1 MHVESHPKRGKVVR
15 RFKGMIVTSPNGE
28 IHCLLEE
35 FQIIER
41 TKIYS
46 DFDEDEIKKLL
57 KREASKPL
65 YLNRD

>member
-1 MHVESHPKRGKVVR
+1 VR
-15 RFKGMIVTSPNGE
+15 RFKGVIVYSPNGE

-65 YLNRD
+65 YLSRD